1 MDENENVFPLFE
13 QKFLGIC
20 KAKIR
25 GWIFVGMYNKTKTFL
40 DKQLEKCPDSLR
52 NFKAQ
57 NLRISQVM
65 KNTTKDSHPGIFTMD
80 FYVVK

>member
-40 DKQLEKCPDSLR
+40 DKQLEKCPRFPQKLQSTK
-52 NFKAQ
+52 FK
-57 NLRISQVM
+57 NLSSDEKHHKGLSSWYFHNGLLCR
-65 KNTTKDSHPGIFTMD
+65 
-80 FYVVK
+80 